1 MCGYRMIASVMV
13 VYPCDHMPDW
23 RMQPTAQLHD
33 SIIPCSA
40 GLTKGKYSE
49 FEEWFLWNA
58 FHTII
63 SQKIL
68 NLAIVI

>member
-1 MCGYRMIASVMV
+1 MTEY
-13 VYPCDHMPDW
+13 H
-23 RMQPTAQLHD
+23 
-33 SIIPCSA
+33 PCSA
-40 GLTKGKYSE
+40 SLRKGKYSE

-68 NLAIVI
+68 NLAIVIQGLCIFMDIESYKCFISDWEQDIKTYQ